1 LRSVRHGHASLRA
14 ALGLALLGVLL
25 AAERA
30 PAGGDAAS
38 FLLAAPTER
47 VLAPADLVARPP
59 RFPFPVGERLEYA
72 ISWFGLPAGTAAIEV
87 ARFIEVEGR
96 RYAHVVA
103 TARTSPL
110 FSMLYE
116 VDDRSEAWI
125 DLDRFV
131 TVRTFASELHGGQRF
146 EEEVRYDWSTHFLHA
161 RLDKLSQRKR
171 REVDFDFGP
180 FAHDTSDLFYALRA
194 LPVAPGYRA
203 SVATYANRKIFEFR
217 IEVGAPRVVET
228 TAFGATQALAVR
240 PSAWIDGGPY
250 AAGDGVV
257 WVAGDARVP
266 VRLDGW
272 IRTAGSSF
280 LVQGLRLVLL
290 RYVPSAD
297 GWSPPDHPAFQGS
310 AAIPTTL
317 RGIPQWTPPRD
328 VQEARRAAGLVPCE
342 RRSALPDRSAARPD
356 EASID

>member
-1 LRSVRHGHASLRA
+1 MRSAGLRHALLRA
-14 ALGLALLGVLL
+14 ALGLALFGALL

-30 PAGGDAAS
+30 AAGADAGS
-38 FLLAAPTER
+38 FLLSAPAER
-47 VLAPADLVARPP
+47 VLTPADLVARPA

-72 ISWFGLPAGTAAIEV
+72 ISWFGLPAGAAAIEV
-87 ARFIEVEGR
+87 ARFIEVDGR

-131 TVRTFASELHGGQRF
+131 TVRTLATELHGGLRY
-146 EEEVRYDWSTHFLHA
+146 EEEVRYDWGTHFLHA
-161 RLDKLSQRKR
+161 RLDKLSQRRR

-180 FAHDTSDLFYALRA
+180 FARDTSDLFYALRA
-194 LPVAPGYRA
+194 LPVGPGDRA
-203 SVATYANRKIFEFR
+203 GLATYANRRVFEFR
-217 IEVGAPRVVET
+217 IEVGAPRTVET
-228 TAFGATQALAVR
+228 SAFGATQALAVR
-240 PSAWIDGGPY
+240 PSAWMDGKPY

-272 IRTAGSSF
+272 IRTAGNTF
-280 LVQGLRLVLL
+280 LVQGLRLVLT
-290 RYVPSAD
+290 RYVPSAE
-297 GWSPPDHPAFQGS
+297 GWSPPSRLALQAS
-310 AAIPTTL
+310 TAIPATV
-317 RGIPQWTPPRD
+317 RGVPQWTPPRD
-328 VQEARRAAGLVPCE
+328 VQEARRAAGVVPREWRSAIPE
-342 RRSALPDRSAARPD
+342 RRADR
-356 EASID
+356 